1 MNENIKL
8 TTDLIQANLW
18 AFQILIVLVITF
30 IVSRVRHFTLLRAE
44 KRLAQTN
51 LIWGRSTV
59 EAIRKPAAVLIWVAG
74 VSFAIEI
81 VRIEFQTAIFEAV
94 PALRSAAA
102 IAAITWFGFKFVG
115 IYEHSYVAKQT
126 ESDSTFDR
134 TTVFITSKILR
145 VVVIFLGILVA
156 MQTLGLSIAGILAFG
171 GVGGIAI
178 GFAARE
184 LIANYFGGLMLFMD
198 RPFKVG
204 ETITSSDRDIEG
216 TVQEIGWRQT
226 IIVKF
231 DTRTLYVPNSVFAT
245 IVVRNMTRQKNRRIF
260 EYVGIRYDDA
270 DQLVAIVSDTKDML
284 SNHPEIDQESSIMV
298 NFDRFAA
305 SSLDIMIY
313 CFTKTI
319 VWAEYHEIKQD
330 VLVKT
335 MEIIASHG
343 AEIAFPTSTIYLMNE
358 PDVEKI
364 AEGIVKA
371 DQPN

>member
-102 IAAITWFGFKFVG
+102 IAAITWFGFKFVE
-115 IYEHSYVAKQT
+115 IYERSYVAKQT

-145 VVVIFLGILVA
+145 VVVIILGILVA

-231 DTRTLYVPNSVFAT
+231 DTRTLFVPNSVFAT

-319 VWAEYHEIKQD
+319 VWAEYHEVKQE

-335 MEIIASHG
+335 MEIIESHG

-358 PDVEKI
+358 PDVENI

>member
-18 AFQILIVLVITF
+18 AFQILIVLIITF

-231 DTRTLYVPNSVFAT
+231 DTRTLFVPNSVFAT

>member
-59 EAIRKPAAVLIWVAG
+59 EAIRNPAAVLIWVAG

-231 DTRTLYVPNSVFAT
+231 DTRTLFVPNSVFAT

-319 VWAEYHEIKQD
+319 VWAEYHEVKQD

-335 MEIIASHG
+335 MEIIESHG

-371 DQPN
+371 DQLN

>member
-18 AFQILIVLVITF
+18 AFQILIVLVTTF

-51 LIWGRSTV
+51 LIWGRSTI

-81 VRIEFQTAIFEAV
+81 ARIEFQTAIFEAI
-94 PALRSAAA
+94 PALRSTAA

-145 VVVIFLGILVA
+145 VVVIILGILVA

-319 VWAEYHEIKQD
+319 VWAEYHEVKQY

-343 AEIAFPTSTIYLMNE
+343 AEIAFPTSTVYLMNE

-364 AEGIVKA
+364 AEGIVQV

>member
-81 VRIEFQTAIFEAV
+81 VRIEFHTAIFEAV
-94 PALRSAAA
+94 PALRSTAA

-145 VVVIFLGILVA
+145 VVVIILGILVA

-319 VWAEYHEIKQD
+319 VWAEYHEVKQY
-330 VLVKT
+330 VLIKT
-335 MEIIASHG
+335 MEIIESHG
-343 AEIAFPTSTIYLMNE
+343 AEIAFPTSTVYLMNE

>member
-94 PALRSAAA
+94 PALQSAAA

-115 IYEHSYVAKQT
+115 IYERSYVAKQT

-270 DQLVAIVSDTKDML
+270 DQLFAIVSDTKDML

>member
-270 DQLVAIVSDTKDML
+270 DQLFAIVSDTKDML

-343 AEIAFPTSTIYLMNE
+343 AEIAFPTSTVYLMNE
-358 PDVEKI
+358 PDIEKME
-364 AEGIVKA
+364 EGIVQA
-371 DQPN
+371 DQLN

>member
-18 AFQILIVLVITF
+18 TFQILIVLVTTF
-30 IVSRVRHFTLLRAE
+30 IVSRIRHFTLLRVE
-44 KRLAQTN
+44 KRLVQTN
-51 LIWGRSTV
+51 LLLSRSTV

-81 VRIEFQTAIFEAV
+81 ARIEFQTAIFEAV
-94 PALRSAAA
+94 PALRSAAT
-102 IAAITWFGFKFVG
+102 IAAITWFGFRFVE
-115 IYEHSYVAKQT
+115 IYERSYVAKQT

-145 VVVIFLGILVA
+145 VVVIILGILVA

-231 DTRTLYVPNSVFAT
+231 DTRTLYVPNSVFTT

-270 DQLVAIVSDTKDML
+270 DQLVAIVFDTKDML

-319 VWAEYHEIKQD
+319 VWAEYHETKQD

-335 MEIIASHG
+335 MEIIESHG

>member
-18 AFQILIVLVITF
+18 AFQILIVLVTTF

-51 LIWGRSTV
+51 LIWGRSTI

-81 VRIEFQTAIFEAV
+81 ARIEFQTAIFEAI
-94 PALRSAAA
+94 PALRSTAA

-145 VVVIFLGILVA
+145 VVVIILGILVA

-319 VWAEYHEIKQD
+319 VWAEYHEVKQY

-343 AEIAFPTSTIYLMNE
+343 AEIAFPTSTVYLMNE

-364 AEGIVKA
+364 AEGIVQA

>member
-145 VVVIFLGILVA
+145 VVVIVLGILVA

-231 DTRTLYVPNSVFAT
+231 DTRTLFVPNSVFAT

-319 VWAEYHEIKQD
+319 VWAEYHEVKQD

-335 MEIIASHG
+335 MEIIESHG

>member
-18 AFQILIVLVITF
+18 AFQILIVLIITF

-231 DTRTLYVPNSVFAT
+231 DTRTLFVPNSVFAT

-270 DQLVAIVSDTKDML
+270 DQLFAIVSDTKDML

>member
-18 AFQILIVLVITF
+18 AFQILIVLVTTF
-30 IVSRVRHFTLLRAE
+30 IVSRVRHFTLLRVD

-51 LIWGRSTV
+51 LIWSRSTV

-81 VRIEFQTAIFEAV
+81 ARIEFQTAIFEAV

-102 IAAITWFGFKFVG
+102 IAAITWFGFKFVE
-115 IYEHSYVAKQT
+115 IYERSYVVKQT

-145 VVVIFLGILVA
+145 VVVIILGILVA

-335 MEIIASHG
+335 MEIIESHG
-343 AEIAFPTSTIYLMNE
+343 AEIAFPTSTVYLMNE
-358 PDVEKI
+358 PAVEKI
-364 AEGIVKA
+364 AEGVVQA

>member
-18 AFQILIVLVITF
+18 AFQILIVLVTTF

-115 IYEHSYVAKQT
+115 IYERSYVAKQT

-145 VVVIFLGILVA
+145 VVVIILGILVA

-270 DQLVAIVSDTKDML
+270 DQLVAIVSDTKNML

-319 VWAEYHEIKQD
+319 VWAEYHEVKQY
-330 VLVKT
+330 VLIKT
-335 MEIIASHG
+335 MEIIESHG
-343 AEIAFPTSTIYLMNE
+343 AEIAFPTSTVYLMNE

-364 AEGIVKA
+364 AEGIVQT

>member
-145 VVVIFLGILVA
+145 VVVIILGILVA

-319 VWAEYHEIKQD
+319 VWAEYHEVKQY

-335 MEIIASHG
+335 MEIIESHG

-364 AEGIVKA
+364 AEGIVQA

>member
-18 AFQILIVLVITF
+18 AFQILIVLVTTF
-30 IVSRVRHFTLLRAE
+30 IVSRVRHFTLLRVE

-51 LIWGRSTV
+51 LIWSRSTV

-81 VRIEFQTAIFEAV
+81 ARIEFHTAIFEAV
-94 PALRSAAA
+94 PALRSTAA
-102 IAAITWFGFKFVG
+102 IAAITWFGFKFVE
-115 IYEHSYVAKQT
+115 IYERSYVVKQT

-145 VVVIFLGILVA
+145 VVVIILGILVA

-330 VLVKT
+330 ILVKT

-343 AEIAFPTSTIYLMNE
+343 AEIAFPTSTVYLMNE

-364 AEGIVKA
+364 AEGIVQA

>member
-102 IAAITWFGFKFVG
+102 IAAITWFGFKFVE
-115 IYEHSYVAKQT
+115 IYERSYVAKQT

-145 VVVIFLGILVA
+145 VVVIILGILVA

-231 DTRTLYVPNSVFAT
+231 DTRTLFVPNSVFAT

-319 VWAEYHEIKQD
+319 VWAEYHEVKQD

-335 MEIIASHG
+335 MEIIESYG

>member
-102 IAAITWFGFKFVG
+102 IAAITWFGFKFVE
-115 IYEHSYVAKQT
+115 IYERSYVAKQT

-145 VVVIFLGILVA
+145 VVVIILGILVA

-231 DTRTLYVPNSVFAT
+231 DTRTLFVPNSVFAT
-245 IVVRNMTRQKNRRIF
+245 IVVRNMTRQQNRRIF

-319 VWAEYHEIKQD
+319 VWAEYHEVKQD

-335 MEIIASHG
+335 MEIIESHG

>member
-18 AFQILIVLVITF
+18 AFQILIVLIITF

-74 VSFAIEI
+74 LSFAIEI

-270 DQLVAIVSDTKDML
+270 DQLFAIVSDTKDML

>member
-270 DQLVAIVSDTKDML
+270 DQLFAIVSDTKDML

>member
-18 AFQILIVLVITF
+18 AFQILIVLVTTF
-30 IVSRVRHFTLLRAE
+30 IVSRVRHFTLLRVE

-81 VRIEFQTAIFEAV
+81 ARIEFQTAIFEAV
-94 PALRSAAA
+94 PALRSTAA
-102 IAAITWFGFKFVG
+102 IAAITWFGFKFVE
-115 IYEHSYVAKQT
+115 IYERSYVAKQA

-145 VVVIFLGILVA
+145 VVIIILGILVA
-156 MQTLGLSIAGILAFG
+156 MQTLGLNIAGILAFG

-226 IIVKF
+226 IIVRY
-231 DTRTLYVPNSVFAT
+231 DTRTLFVPNSVFAT
-245 IVVRNMTRQKNRRIF
+245 IVVRNLTRQKNRRIF

-270 DQLVAIVSDTKDML
+270 DQLTAIVSDTKDML
-284 SNHPEIDQESSIMV
+284 SNHPEIDQVNSTIV

-305 SSLDIMIY
+305 SSLDILIY

-319 VWAEYHEIKQD
+319 VWAEYHEVKQD

-335 MEIIASHG
+335 MEVITSHG
-343 AEIAFPTSTIYLMNE
+343 AEIAFPTSTVYLMNE
-358 PDVEKI
+358 PDIEKI
-364 AEGIVKA
+364 AEGIVQA
-371 DQPN
+371 DQSN

>member
-74 VSFAIEI
+74 VSFAVEI

-102 IAAITWFGFKFVG
+102 IAAITWFGFKYVE
-115 IYEHSYVAKQT
+115 IYERSYVAKQT

-145 VVVIFLGILVA
+145 VVVIILGILVA

-284 SNHPEIDQESSIMV
+284 SNYPEIDQESSIMV

-319 VWAEYHEIKQD
+319 VWAEYHEVKQD
-330 VLVKT
+330 ILVKT
-335 MEIIASHG
+335 MEIIESHG
-343 AEIAFPTSTIYLMNE
+343 AEIAFPTSTVYLMNE

-364 AEGIVKA
+364 AEGIVQA

>member
-18 AFQILIVLVITF
+18 AFQILIVLVTTF

-81 VRIEFQTAIFEAV
+81 ARIEFQTAIFEAI
-94 PALRSAAA
+94 PALRSTAA

-145 VVVIFLGILVA
+145 VVVIILGILVA

-319 VWAEYHEIKQD
+319 VWAEYHEVKQY
-330 VLVKT
+330 VLIKT
-335 MEIIASHG
+335 MEIIESHG
-343 AEIAFPTSTIYLMNE
+343 AEIAFPTSTVYLMNE

-364 AEGIVKA
+364 AEGIVQA
-371 DQPN
+371 DQSN

>member
-1 MNENIKL
+1 MKL
-8 TTDLIQANLW
+8 Y
-18 AFQILIVLVITF
+18 
-30 IVSRVRHFTLLRAE
+30 RHCDQQQQLQQL
-44 KRLAQTN
+44 
-51 LIWGRSTV
+51 
-59 EAIRKPAAVLIWVAG
+59 
-74 VSFAIEI
+74 
-81 VRIEFQTAIFEAV
+81 
-94 PALRSAAA
+94 
-102 IAAITWFGFKFVG
+102 TWFGFKFVE
-115 IYEHSYVAKQT
+115 IYERSYVAKQT

-145 VVVIFLGILVA
+145 VVVIILGILVA

-284 SNHPEIDQESSIMV
+284 SNHPGNRSGKFHHGELRPICRFLARYYDLLFHQD
-298 NFDRFAA
+298 DR
-305 SSLDIMIY
+305 M
-313 CFTKTI
+313 
-319 VWAEYHEIKQD
+319 
-330 VLVKT
+330 
-335 MEIIASHG
+335 G
-343 AEIAFPTSTIYLMNE
+343 
-358 PDVEKI
+358 
-364 AEGIVKA
+364 
-371 DQPN
+371 